1 VGHEEAFPPPRLSGR
16 CGIRKRSFAGD
27 CPGHLGFWVRLISLA
42 LLFEATARSTPRGF
56 VISMIAPVQAFG
68 RAGDIPLT
76 RSAARVFGGPA
87 RFLSVRRR

>member
-1 VGHEEAFPPPRLSGR
+1 MGHEEAFPPPRLSGR

-56 VISMIAPVQAFG
+56 VISMPASGHDSRPHEGATASDG
-68 RAGDIPLT
+68 ASED
-76 RSAARVFGGPA
+76 GGSEP
-87 RFLSVRRR
+87 